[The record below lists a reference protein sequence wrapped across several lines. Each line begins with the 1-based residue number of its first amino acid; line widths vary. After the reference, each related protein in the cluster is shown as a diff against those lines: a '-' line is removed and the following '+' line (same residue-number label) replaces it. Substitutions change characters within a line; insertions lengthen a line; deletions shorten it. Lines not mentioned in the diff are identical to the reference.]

1 MTFSPNMIV
10 ESGEG
15 AMQFKGGVSAAEQYQ
30 IISDMVSYMSDYLT
44 VDQQKNSEM
53 FKWYEALVDAGEN
66 TLSDKENA
74 TAEVEAQI

>member
-1 MTFSPNMIV
+1 
-10 ESGEG
+10 
-15 AMQFKGGVSAAEQYQ
+15 
-30 IISDMVSYMSDYLT
+30 
-44 VDQQKNSEM
+44 M

>member
-1 MTFSPNMIV
+1 MTFSKNMIV

-44 VDQQKNSEM
+44 VDQ
-53 FKWYEALVDAGEN
+53 
-66 TLSDKENA
+66 
-74 TAEVEAQI
+74 